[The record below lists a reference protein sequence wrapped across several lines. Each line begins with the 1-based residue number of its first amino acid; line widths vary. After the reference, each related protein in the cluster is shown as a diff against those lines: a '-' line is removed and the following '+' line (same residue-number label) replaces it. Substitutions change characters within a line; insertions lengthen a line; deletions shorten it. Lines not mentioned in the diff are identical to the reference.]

1 MHLVN
6 NQRAGLV
13 KALPFQD
20 NGRVRISLKV
30 DYALRAM
37 VQLAAHGR
45 ERPMKAEH
53 VAAAQEIPLRFL
65 LGILSELKRAGLVR
79 SHRGTEGGW
88 ALARPAAAIS
98 LAHVIRAL
106 EGRLAD
112 VHETPLSQLHYP
124 EPATL
129 LRDVWMALRTSIRSV
144 LETVTLADLAA
155 GQLPEPVRA
164 MAEQYRA
171 DVRH

>member
-1 MHLVN
+1 MQLVN

-13 KALPFQD
+13 KALLVYD
-20 NGRVRISLKV
+20 NEGVRISLKV

-37 VQLAAHGR
+37 VQLAADAG
-45 ERPMKAEH
+45 ERPTKAEH
-53 VAAAQEIPLRFL
+53 VAGAQQIPLRFL

-79 SHRGTEGGW
+79 SQRGTEGGW
-88 ALARPAAAIS
+88 ALARPAADIS
-98 LAHVIRAL
+98 LADVIRAL

-112 VHETPLSQLHYP
+112 VHETPLTQLHYP

-129 LRDVWMALRTSIRSV
+129 LCDVWMALRTSIRSV

-155 GQLPEPVRA
+155 GRLPEPVQA

>member
-6 NQRAGLV
+6 NHGTDLV
-13 KALPFQD
+13 KGGGCGD
-20 NGRVRISLKV
+20 NGTVRISLKV

-37 VQLAAHGR
+37 VQLAAEGGGR
-45 ERPMKAEH
+45 PVKAEH
-53 VAAAQEIPLRFL
+53 VAAAQDIPLRFL
-65 LGILSELKRAGLVR
+65 LGILSELKRAGLAR
-79 SHRGTEGGW
+79 SHRGTDGGW
-88 ALARPAAAIS
+88 ALARPAAGIS
-98 LAHVIRAL
+98 LADVVRAL

-112 VHETPLSQLHYP
+112 VHETPLAQLSYP

-164 MAEQYRA
+164 MAEQYRS